1 MTESELRKGMR
12 QLPKKVRQA
21 VTYLL
26 KRCMPDCG
34 CVDCMA
40 KGIVVKHLL
49 RLSAAVRMSVLA
61 LALTA
66 CGCAGLSAERGLT
79 LSTGPAEQN
88 FDQRRRYIIHDT
100 VHDDYLCESGYGIK
114 GNAKTYGYNE
124 ARKIV
129 TRHRVN
135 EEGEYADTGSNK
147 DYPLQIEEV
156 KP

>member
-1 MTESELRKGMR
+1 MSRTL
-12 QLPKKVRQA
+12 QLA
-21 VTYLL
+21 CCALL
-26 KRCMPDCG
+26 
-34 CVDCMA
+34 
-40 KGIVVKHLL
+40 L
-49 RLSAAVRMSVLA
+49 
-61 LALTA
+61 A

-100 VHDDYLCESGYGIK
+100 VHDDYMGESSYTTK

-135 EEGEYADTGSNK
+135 EEGEYADTGSNAT
-147 DYPLQIEEV
+147 YPLQIEQV